1 MNAPLIISVSGVR
14 GIVGESLTP
23 EVALAFAQ
31 ALGTYL
37 GEGKVVALS
46 RDNRPSGVML
56 GQAVSAG
63 LLSAGCAVLDLG
75 IVPTPTI
82 GVVIRDGNLGGG
94 IQISASHNPAQWNG
108 LKLFGS
114 DGAVLA
120 PAEGAKLVELFK
132 AKAFHRTA
140 SFRSTDYRQSP
151 HGHEPNSPLALH
163 RRLAAALAD
172 LEAVRRKGF
181 RIFVDANGGAGGLL
195 ARDLLQD
202 SLGCMVEGI
211 GLHPS
216 DTFAHTP
223 EPTSENLK
231 EVCPLVAKKRC
242 AIGFAL
248 DPDADRLAIV
258 DERGEYIGEELTFA
272 LALEYVLR
280 RRKGPVVVNMSSSRV
295 NEDIAKRHDCAF
307 HRSAVG
313 EANVV
318 QKMRQVNAV
327 LGGEGNGGVI
337 DPRVGWVRDPFVGMA
352 LVLSLLAEENR
363 PLSQIVQALP
373 KYVIQKDKYDLA
385 AEKLPALFQS
395 LRKKYPDAVA
405 NEEDGLRLDWP
416 DRWLHIR
423 PSNTEPIIRVIA
435 EAPTAD
441 QAADLCQA
449 VGALLSQ
456 K

>member
-1 MNAPLIISVSGVR
+1 MSSPLIVSVSGIR

-31 ALGTYL
+31 ALGTYV
-37 GEGKVVALS
+37 GEGKVVAVS

-63 LLSAGCAVLDLG
+63 LLSAGCEVLDLG
-75 IVPTPTI
+75 IAPTPTV
-82 GVVIRDGNLGGG
+82 GVVIRDSNLGGG

-120 PAEGAKLVELFK
+120 SVEGAKLVEFFK
-132 AKAFHRTA
+132 AQAFHCVT
-140 SFRSTDYRQSP
+140 SFRSTDYRQALR
-151 HGHEPNSPLALH
+151 GHEPNSPQALH
-163 RRLAAALAD
+163 RRLAAALANV
-172 LEAVRRKGF
+172 EAVRRKGF
-181 RIFVDANGGAGGLL
+181 RVFVDANGGAGGLL
-195 ARDLLQD
+195 ARALLQD
-202 SLGCMVEGI
+202 SLGCMVESL

-216 DTFAHTP
+216 DAFAHTP

-231 EVCPLVAKKRC
+231 EICPLVAKKRC

-248 DPDADRLAIV
+248 DPDADRLAII

-295 NEDIAKRHDCAF
+295 SEDIAKRHGCASY
-307 HRSAVG
+307 RSAVG

-318 QKMRQVNAV
+318 QKMRQVDAV

-352 LVLSLLAEENR
+352 LILSLLAEENR
-363 PLSQIVQALP
+363 PLSQIVKALP
-373 KYVIQKDKYDLA
+373 RYVIQKDKYNLA
-385 AEKLPALFQS
+385 TEELPALFRL

-405 NEEDGLRLDWP
+405 NDEDGLRLDWP
-416 DRWLHIR
+416 EYWVHLR
-423 PSNTEPIIRVIA
+423 PSNTEPIVRVIS
-435 EAPTAD
+435 EARTAD
-441 QAADLCQA
+441 QVANLCQEI
-449 VGALLSQ
+449 GALLGQ

>member
-1 MNAPLIISVSGVR
+1 MSSALIVSVSGIR

-37 GEGKVVALS
+37 GEGKVVAVS
-46 RDNRPSGVML
+46 RDNRPSGVMF

-114 DGAVLA
+114 VGAVLA
-120 PAEGAKLVELFK
+120 PTEGAKLVEFFK
-132 AKAFHRTA
+132 AQAFHRTA
-140 SFRSTDYRQSP
+140 SFRPTDYGQSP
-151 HGHEPNSPLALH
+151 RGHEPNSPLALH

-172 LEAVRRKGF
+172 VEAVRRKGF
-181 RIFVDANGGAGGLL
+181 RVFVDANGGAGGLL

-216 DTFAHTP
+216 DTFAHMP
-223 EPTSENLK
+223 EPTSENLQ
-231 EVCPLVAKKRC
+231 EICPLVAKKRC

-248 DPDADRLAIV
+248 DPDADRLAII
-258 DERGEYIGEELTFA
+258 DERGEYIGEEMTFA

-280 RRKGPVVVNMSSSRV
+280 RTKGPVVVNMSSSRV
-295 NEDIAKRHDCAF
+295 SEDIAKRHGCTF
-307 HRSAVG
+307 YRSAVG

-318 QKMRQVNAV
+318 LKMRQVEAI

-352 LVLSLLAEENR
+352 LILTLLAEENR
-363 PLSQIVQALP
+363 RGTSDFVPI
-373 KYVIQKDKYDLA
+373 A
-385 AEKLPALFQS
+385 AAKIP
-395 LRKKYPDAVA
+395 
-405 NEEDGLRLDWP
+405 
-416 DRWLHIR
+416 
-423 PSNTEPIIRVIA
+423 
-435 EAPTAD
+435 
-441 QAADLCQA
+441 
-449 VGALLSQ
+449 
-456 K
+456 